1 MPGPHT
7 VNGDYE
13 EHGEQDKPRSPLTRL
28 GPDAYVSE
36 DSSSHNADNE
46 HDGEHRLSYRPAQ
59 STEVSSHGYEGQ
71 NYQQNSD
78 SSEYKP
84 SAQTFTYLV
93 YVLALFK
100 ANLEI
105 ERKPPLL
112 YWRVF

>member
-1 MPGPHT
+1 MPGPHP

-28 GPDAYVSE
+28 GPDADVSE
-36 DSSSHNADNE
+36 DAGPHDADNE

-59 STEVSSHGYEGQ
+59 SAEVPSHGYEGQ

-93 YVLALFK
+93 YVWNLFK
-100 ANLEI
+100 ANL
-105 ERKPPLL
+105 RN
-112 YWRVF
+112 